1 MKASGSSPQQPRAR
15 PPPMQVATSATSYGK
30 SSHDSHGHTF
40 DNRKPTNPRLRS
52 PSEESDEI
60 QIIEPP
66 PKRVKVA
73 EPAAATNPIPPL
85 AGPSRVDRNTA
96 SAKASGNVK
105 AIKQEPIGGPLDTR
119 TIMAI
124 KEEQRSPSPLEPQ
137 PRAATSGTI
146 RFHPLP
152 LSCTHADLN
161 YKRNRSYWARD
172 QWNAVLKRNP
182 DLRKGHAMIRDD
194 GLAVDWT
201 SSVPVWTDTLEPVT
215 LDPREPLD
223 DDDEDDG
230 EDSQSED
237 EAVQILP
244 PSSKTAKPPSPEII
258 DVDALPSDDD
268 DGEEEEEEEEEG
280 EEEEDDAAYDQEEG
294 GAYGIE
300 DNVEYQDEAQDDSES
315 GDQEDAITELEEE
328 CDVEG
333 FREPP
338 SSPISGPP
346 AEDDVFASML
356 PSAGG
361 ARQES
366 TANGAADSLAKF
378 RAQRRREMQQ
388 LTEGFISRYIQTFE
402 RDRELLEGAYASYA
416 QFSVRTQALDASGAA
431 LVKRFSRSCP
441 AMPGTV
447 LIAQDIPRAIGRAE
461 VMDALREL
469 GPHTYF
475 PRGKKFDLDC
485 DHVFLANVDGSG
497 DVLLSFYGE
506 IVLLD
511 DEGLPTEDRLSI
523 DQTMLLRED
532 SGKMDDDSW
541 PMAIVSHQMIV
552 KDVPWRR
559 DVYDW

>member
-15 PPPMQVATSATSYGK
+15 PPPMQVATSATSNGK
-30 SSHDSHGHTF
+30 SSHDSHAHTF
-40 DNRKPTNPRLRS
+40 DNRKPTKPRHRS

-96 SAKASGNVK
+96 SAKASGSVK
-105 AIKQEPIGGPLDTR
+105 AIKQEPIGAPLDTR

-152 LSCTHADLN
+152 PSCTHADPN

-182 DLRKGHAMIRDD
+182 DLQKGHAMIRDD
-194 GLAVDWT
+194 GLAIDWT
-201 SSVPVWTDTLEPVT
+201 SSMPVWTDTLEPVT

-223 DDDEDDG
+223 DDDELDG
-230 EDSQSED
+230 EDSQSEG
-237 EAVQILP
+237 EAVHILP
-244 PSSKTAKPPSPEII
+244 PPSKPAKPPSPEVI
-258 DVDALPSDDD
+258 DVDALPSDDDD
-268 DGEEEEEEEEEG
+268 DGEEEEEEEEE
-280 EEEEDDAAYDQEEG
+280 EDDAAYSQEEG
-294 GAYGIE
+294 GAYAIE
-300 DNVEYQDEAQDDSES
+300 DDVEYQDEAQDDSES

-356 PSAGG
+356 SSNGG

-366 TANGAADSLAKF
+366 TVNGAADSLAKF

-402 RDRELLEGAYASYA
+402 RDRELLEGAYASCA
-416 QFSVRTQALDASGAA
+416 QFSIRTHAQDASGAA
-431 LVKRFSRSCP
+431 LVKRFSRSYP
-441 AMPGTV
+441 AMPGSV

-461 VMDALREL
+461 VMDVLRDL

-485 DHVFLANVDGSG
+485 DHVFLADVDGSG
-497 DVLLSFYGE
+497 DVLLSFYGG

-511 DEGLPTEDRLSI
+511 DEGFPTDDRLSI

-532 SGKMDDDSW
+532 SGKMDDESW

>member
-15 PPPMQVATSATSYGK
+15 PPPMQVATSSTSSGK

-40 DNRKPTNPRLRS
+40 LERS

-73 EPAAATNPIPPL
+73 ESAVAANPIPPL
-85 AGPSRVDRNTA
+85 AGPSRIDRNTA
-96 SAKASGNVK
+96 SAKASGSVK
-105 AIKQEPIGGPLDTR
+105 AIKQEPIGAPLDTR

-152 LSCTHADLN
+152 PSCTHADPN

-172 QWNAVLKRNP
+172 QWNTVLKRNP

-194 GLAVDWT
+194 GLAIDWT
-201 SSVPVWTDTLEPVT
+201 SPVPVWTDTLEPVT
-215 LDPREPLD
+215 LDPREPSD

-230 EDSQSED
+230 EDSRSED

-244 PSSKTAKPPSPEII
+244 PPSKPAKPPSPEVI

-268 DGEEEEEEEEEG
+268 DDREEEEEEEEE
-280 EEEEDDAAYDQEEG
+280 EEDDAAYNHEEG
-294 GAYGIE
+294 GAYAIE
-300 DNVEYQDEAQDDSES
+300 EDIEYQDEAQDGSES

-356 PSAGG
+356 SSNDG

-416 QFSVRTQALDASGAA
+416 QFSVRTQARDASGAA
-431 LVKRFSRSCP
+431 RLKRFSRSCP
-441 AMPGTV
+441 AMPGSV

-475 PRGKKFDLDC
+475 PRGKEFNLDC

-523 DQTMLLRED
+523 DQTMLLREV

>member
-1 MKASGSSPQQPRAR
+1 MKANSSHSQQPRAR
-15 PPPMQVATSATSYGK
+15 PLPVHVATSATSNGK
-30 SSHDSHGHTF
+30 SGHDSHDLSF
-40 DNRKPTNPRLRS
+40 DSRKPTNLRQRS

-73 EPAAATNPIPPL
+73 EPAVATNPIPPL
-85 AGPSRVDRNTA
+85 AGPSRDVQHTA
-96 SAKASGNVK
+96 RIDDPGSVK
-105 AIKQEPIGGPLDTR
+105 VIKQESISAPLDTR

-152 LSCTHADLN
+152 PSCTHADTN

-172 QWNAVLKRNP
+172 QWNTVLKRNP
-182 DLRKGHAMIRDD
+182 GLQKRHAMIRDD
-194 GLAVDWT
+194 GLAIDWT
-201 SSVPVWTDTLEPVT
+201 SPVPVWTDTLEPVT
-215 LDPREPLD
+215 LDPREHS
-223 DDDEDDG
+223 DDEEDA
-230 EDSQSED
+230 EDSQQED
-237 EAVQILP
+237 DDVPILP
-244 PSSKTAKPPSPEII
+244 PPSKPAKPPTPEII
-258 DVDALPSDDD
+258 DVDALPSDVDD
-268 DGEEEEEEEEEG
+268 NDGG
-280 EEEEDDAAYDQEEG
+280 ENDEEEDESAYNYEEG

-300 DNVEYQDEAQDDSES
+300 DDVEYRDEAQGDSES
-315 GDQEDAITELEEE
+315 DDQEDAITELEEE

-338 SSPISGPP
+338 SSPINDLPTE
-346 AEDDVFASML
+346 EDAFASML
-356 PSAGG
+356 ASTS
-361 ARQES
+361 RTQEEP
-366 TANGAADSLAKF
+366 TANHAADSLAKL

-402 RDRELLEGAYASYA
+402 RDRELLAGAYASYA
-416 QFSVRTQALDASGAA
+416 QFSVRTHARDASGAA
-431 LVKRFSRSCP
+431 LVEQFSRSSP
-441 AMPGTV
+441 AKPGSV
-447 LIAQDIPRAIGRAE
+447 LTAMDIPRVIGRAE
-461 VMDALREL
+461 VMDAIREL

-506 IVLLD
+506 VVLLN
-511 DEGLPTEDRLSI
+511 EKGIPTEDRLSI
-523 DQTMLLRED
+523 DQTMLLREV
-532 SGKMDDDSW
+532 SGEQDDDESW
-541 PMAIVSHQMIV
+541 PMVIVSHQMIV

-559 DVYDW
+559 DLDDW

>member
-1 MKASGSSPQQPRAR
+1 MKTSVSPPQQPRAR
-15 PPPMQVATSATSYGK
+15 PVPMQVATSATSNGK

-40 DNRKPTNPRLRS
+40 RQRS

-73 EPAAATNPIPPL
+73 EPALAANPIPPL
-85 AGPSRVDRNTA
+85 AGPSRIERNTA
-96 SAKASGNVK
+96 SAKASGHVK
-105 AIKQEPIGGPLDTR
+105 AIKQEPIGAPLDTR
-119 TIMAI
+119 TILAI

-152 LSCTHADLN
+152 PSCTHADPN

-182 DLRKGHAMIRDD
+182 DLQKGHAMIRDD
-194 GLAVDWT
+194 GLAIDWT

-223 DDDEDDG
+223 DDEDDG
-230 EDSQSED
+230 EDSQSEG
-237 EAVQILP
+237 EGVHILP
-244 PSSKTAKPPSPEII
+244 PPSKAAKPPSPEVI
-258 DVDALPSDDD
+258 DVDALPSDDGD
-268 DGEEEEEEEEEG
+268 DSEEEEEDEQD
-280 EEEEDDAAYDQEEG
+280 EDDAAYNQEEG
-294 GAYGIE
+294 GAYGIV
-300 DNVEYQDEAQDDSES
+300 DAVEYQDEAQDDSES
-315 GDQEDAITELEEE
+315 GDREDAITELEEE

-356 PSAGG
+356 SSNGG
-361 ARQES
+361 APQEA

-416 QFSVRTQALDASGAA
+416 QFSIRTHAQDASGAA

-441 AMPGTV
+441 AMPGSV
-447 LIAQDIPRAIGRAE
+447 LIAQAIPRAIGRAE

-475 PRGKKFDLDC
+475 PRGKEFNLDC
-485 DHVFLANVDGSG
+485 DHVFLADVDGSG

-559 DVYDW
+559 SVYDW

>member
-1 MKASGSSPQQPRAR
+1 MKASDSSPQQPKAR
-15 PPPMQVATSATSYGK
+15 PLPMQVATSATSNGK

-40 DNRKPTNPRLRS
+40 DNRKPTDPRHRS

-73 EPAAATNPIPPL
+73 EPAAAANPIPPL

-96 SAKASGNVK
+96 SAKVSRIVK
-105 AIKQEPIGGPLDTR
+105 TIKQEPVGAPLDTR

-124 KEEQRSPSPLEPQ
+124 KEEQRSPSPLEAQ

-152 LSCTHADLN
+152 PSCTHADPN

-194 GLAVDWT
+194 GLAIDWT

-215 LDPREPLD
+215 LDPREPSD
-223 DDDEDDG
+223 NDAEVDG
-230 EDSQSED
+230 EDCQSEG
-237 EAVQILP
+237 EAVHILP
-244 PSSKTAKPPSPEII
+244 PPSKPAKPPSPEVI

-268 DGEEEEEEEEEG
+268 DDQSEEEEEEEEE
-280 EEEEDDAAYDQEEG
+280 EDDAAYNQEEG
-294 GAYGIE
+294 GEYGIE
-300 DNVEYQDEAQDDSES
+300 DGVVYQDEARDDSES

-402 RDRELLEGAYASYA
+402 RDRELLAGAYTSYA
-416 QFSVRTQALDASGAA
+416 QFSVRTQARDASGAVR
-431 LVKRFSRSCP
+431 VKRLSRSCP
-441 AMPGTV
+441 AKPGSLLTA
-447 LIAQDIPRAIGRAE
+447 LDIPRAIGRAE
-461 VMDALREL
+461 VMNALREL

-532 SGKMDDDSW
+532 SGKVDDE
-541 PMAIVSHQMIV
+541 
-552 KDVPWRR
+552 
-559 DVYDW
+559 